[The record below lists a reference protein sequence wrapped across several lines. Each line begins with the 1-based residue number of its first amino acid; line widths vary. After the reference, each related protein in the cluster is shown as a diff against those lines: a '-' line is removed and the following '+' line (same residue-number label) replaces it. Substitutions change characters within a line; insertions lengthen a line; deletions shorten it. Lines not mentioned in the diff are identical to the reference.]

1 MENIDL
7 NIENYSLED
16 VLNLFKIN
24 HDFGE
29 EELKQAKRIA
39 LKTHPDKSG
48 LSKEIFIFF
57 GKAYNLILD
66 VYNFKNKTEKEVK
79 NVEYNKDDIDNEE
92 RNIELLKKRLKGKSR
107 DDFSNW
113 FNTMFEQSH
122 ENKKQIGYGDWLKS
136 DNDLNNIKAKNMN
149 EFNKIFR
156 NKKKEGREL
165 ILHQKVNELVFNGG
179 GSMIDDSES
188 VYSSDIFSKLK
199 YEDLKKAHIE
209 TVVPVT
215 EEDFTSK
222 KRFDSVEKYIRYRD
236 SQRGNPLDLNK
247 SKNILHDQSLQNEK
261 LSSQRA
267 YNLLQQDREMKDRNK
282 KWWKNLKLLNE

>member
-16 VLNLFKIN
+16 VLNLFKLN

-29 EELKQAKRIA
+29 EDLKQAKRIA

-48 LSKEIFIFF
+48 LSKDIFIFF
-57 GKAYNLILD
+57 GRAYNLILD
-66 VYNFKNKTEKEVK
+66 VYNFKNKTEKAVK
-79 NVEYNKDDIDNEE
+79 NVDYNKDDIDNEE

-107 DDFSNW
+107 DDFSSW

-122 ENKKQIGYGDWLKS
+122 ENKKEIGYGDWLKS

-165 ILHQKVNELVFNGG
+165 ILHQKVNELVFTGG

-188 VYSSDIFSKLK
+188 TYSSDIFSKLK

-236 SQRGNPLDLNK
+236 SQKGNPMDLNK
-247 SKNILHDQSLQNEK
+247 SKNLLHDQSLQTEK

-267 YNLLQQDREMKDRNK
+267 YNLLQQDREMNERNK
-282 KWWKNLKLLNE
+282 KWWKNLKLLNG

>member
-1 MENIDL
+1 MEKIDL

-16 VLNLFKIN
+16 VLNLFKLN

-29 EELKQAKRIA
+29 EDLKQAKRIA

-48 LSKEIFIFF
+48 LNKDIFIFF
-57 GKAYNLILD
+57 GRAYNLILD
-66 VYNFKNKTEKEVK
+66 VYNFKNKTEKDVK
-79 NVEYNKDDIDNEE
+79 NIDYNKDDIDNEE

-113 FNTMFEQSH
+113 FNKMFEQSH
-122 ENKKQIGYGDWLKS
+122 ENKKQVGYGDWFKS

-165 ILHQKVNELVFNGG
+165 ILHQKVNELVFTGG

-188 VYSSDIFSKLK
+188 TYSSDIFSKLK

-222 KRFDSVEKYIRYRD
+222 KRFDSVENYIQYRD
-236 SQRGNPLDLNK
+236 SQKGNPMDLNQ
-247 SKNILHDQSLQNEK
+247 SKNILHDKSLQNEK

-267 YNLLQQDREMKDRNK
+267 YNLLQQDREMKERNNQ
-282 KWWKNLKLLNE
+282 WWKNLKLLNG